1 MPSRT
6 CHPILSILLKLTLL
20 VFWLVACSPAESNL
34 QVWIDHPLHGSSAPL
49 GTPVEIV
56 SHAFAR
62 QGVAE
67 QVLMINGEANQRSPE
82 DSGTTFSQA
91 RFEWLPPAEGDYALQ
106 VTLYDTAGQTSN
118 SQIITLR
125 VLGTLAPLP
134 VSPLPPA
141 TATYTPVPGAPDLAI
156 ELVEAVVAGYKGST
170 PFCNTRVVY
179 HNDGDAAVP
188 SDFNIQFYFNGVPQL
203 ENTVAGG
210 LAPGASAE
218 ITFVYQFEGMP
229 YIGINLD
236 STDLIVESDE
246 SNNAFAEIRL
256 CGSELTPTFTNTVVP
271 PSVVPPSVTPV
282 TPASDT
288 QAPPA
293 PSPMVPADGLELDC
307 RASQNLVWL
316 PVDDPSGIIGYELR
330 LERRAS
336 PADQWK
342 AAGAWDSI
350 NDKQQTVNVEC
361 GFIYRWSVRA
371 RDGAGNLSSWSAW
384 SQFTVQ
390 LP

>member
-1 MPSRT
+1 
-6 CHPILSILLKLTLL
+6 
-20 VFWLVACSPAESNL
+20 
-34 QVWIDHPLHGSSAPL
+34 
-49 GTPVEIV
+49 
-56 SHAFAR
+56 
-62 QGVAE
+62 
-67 QVLMINGEANQRSPE
+67 
-82 DSGTTFSQA
+82 
-91 RFEWLPPAEGDYALQ
+91 
-106 VTLYDTAGQTSN
+106 
-118 SQIITLR
+118 
-125 VLGTLAPLP
+125 
-134 VSPLPPA
+134 
-141 TATYTPVPGAPDLAI
+141 
-156 ELVEAVVAGYKGST
+156 
-170 PFCNTRVVY
+170 
-179 HNDGDAAVP
+179 
-188 SDFNIQFYFNGVPQL
+188 
-203 ENTVAGG
+203 
-210 LAPGASAE
+210 
-218 ITFVYQFEGMP
+218 MP

-282 TPASDT
+282 TPAADT